1 MPRAHGRP
9 EAAAAHKLSF
19 AARMAQDAADR
30 LTNHPAGAI
39 LMTSTRPV
47 ALITGASRR
56 LGAAIARGLHAAG
69 YDLALHHRR
78 DDDRMDELVLELET
92 ARPDSTL
99 ELRAELA
106 DIAALPLLV
115 ADTITRFH
123 RIDALVNNAS
133 AFFPTPIGSTTPQQW
148 DLAFAAN
155 ARAPFF
161 LAQAAAPHL
170 RATKGAILNLV
181 DIYAERPLKEHTLY
195 CMAKAALAMLT
206 LSLAKELG
214 PDVRVNGIAPGAVL
228 WPESGMSSD
237 LQQTLLA
244 KTALKRAGD
253 PQDVA
258 DAALYLIRDARYT
271 TGEILRVDGGRTLA
285 I

>member
-1 MPRAHGRP
+1 
-9 EAAAAHKLSF
+9 
-19 AARMAQDAADR
+19 MA
-30 LTNHPAGAI
+30 
-39 LMTSTRPV
+39 SERPV

-56 LGAAIARGLHAAG
+56 IGAAIARRLHEAG

-78 DDDRMDELVLELET
+78 DDDRMDALVAELESQ
-92 ARPDSTL
+92 RPGSTL

-106 DIAALPLLV
+106 DLDDLPLMV
-115 ADTITRFH
+115 ADVVMRFE
-123 RIDALVNNAS
+123 RIDVLVNNAS
-133 AFFPTPIGSTTPQQW
+133 AFFPTPIGLTTPQQW
-148 DLAFAAN
+148 DTVFAAN

-170 RATKGAILNLV
+170 RATGGSIVNLV
-181 DIYAERPLKEHTLY
+181 DVYAERPLKGYTLY

-206 LSLAKELG
+206 QSLAKELG
-214 PDVRVNGIAPGAVL
+214 PEVRVNAIAPGAVL
-228 WPESGMSSD
+228 WPEAGID
-237 LQQTLLA
+237 DERQQKLLA

-253 PQDVA
+253 PADVA

-271 TGEILRVDGGRTLA
+271 TGEILHVDGGRKLA